1 MDVEQIY
8 RDTDQDLAQ
17 ALVSKQQKEQ
27 LELKNLEFS
36 AMCEALEP
44 LQDMIPEA
52 EEEGTIPIPK
62 RIKSAPSRLGKYIN
76 DMAQMILKNL
86 LATF

>member
-1 MDVEQIY
+1 MEEQIHGEEKY
-8 RDTDQDLAQ
+8 LTEI
-17 ALVSKQQKEQ
+17 K
-27 LELKNLEFS
+27 ELKNAHIS
-36 AMCEALEP
+36 
-44 LQDMIPEA
+44 
-52 EEEGTIPIPK
+52 EGTIPIPK